1 MKMIDSFSGGLSGA
15 VLRDILPK
23 TPLGPAVPRRW
34 QWHHHA
40 LLKMREGLLS
50 HRLQLTAQA
59 AICPEPLD
67 SADAADEGFE
77 HDLALGQLSGEQDIL
92 YEIQAALAAFAM
104 ELMDAAKSPASL
116 SRPRDSAPFPG
127 LVFPNPWK
135 RCSRR
140 TGHFV
145 HRTSVNCVPSITPS
159 RALPMLKSPT
169 TRRSYEMP
177 QMHFTDGQGPL

>member
-23 TPLGPAVPRRW
+23 TPLGPVVPRRW

-92 YEIQAALAAFAM
+92 YEIQAALGRIRDGTYGRCEITGQPIPAARLRAIPWTRFSEPVEEM
-104 ELMDAAKSPASL
+104 LEKDGTLRPPHLGELRSLNHAVTRSADAEIP
-116 SRPRDSAPFPG
+116 DDEE
-127 LVFPNPWK
+127 
-135 RCSRR
+135 
-140 TGHFV
+140 
-145 HRTSVNCVPSITPS
+145 II
-159 RALPMLKSPT
+159 
-169 TRRSYEMP
+169 
-177 QMHFTDGQGPL
+177 

>member
-23 TPLGPAVPRRW
+23 TPLGPVVPRRW

-40 LLKMREGLLS
+40 LLKMREDLLS

-59 AICPEPLD
+59 AVCPEPLD

-92 YEIQAALAAFAM
+92 YEIQAALCRIRDGTYGRC
-104 ELMDAAKSPASL
+104 EITGQPISPARLRAIPWTRFSEPVEEMLEKDGTLRPPHLGELRSL
-116 SRPRDSAPFPG
+116 NHAVTRSADAEIPDDEE
-127 LVFPNPWK
+127 
-135 RCSRR
+135 
-140 TGHFV
+140 
-145 HRTSVNCVPSITPS
+145 II
-159 RALPMLKSPT
+159 
-169 TRRSYEMP
+169 
-177 QMHFTDGQGPL
+177 